1 MDVTSLVVQGG
12 SLGLLTVVIILIW
25 KYISNRMVVEDERM
39 EQEQNRLDN
48 TLAFMQEQSKN
59 NVSQMSAQFK
69 IWEELSTK
77 TLKSLGRIHDRLD
90 SVDIKLEKVDCLE
103 SMIKELNKGESE

>member
-25 KYISNRMVVEDERM
+25 KYISNRMVVEDSRM
-39 EQEQNRLDN
+39 EQEQARLDK
-48 TLAFMQEQSKN
+48 TLGFMQELSK
-59 NVSQMSAQFK
+59 STTTQLSAQFK

-77 TLKSLGRIHDRLD
+77 TLNSLGRIHERLD
-90 SVDIKLEKVDCLE
+90 SVDIKMEKLDCLE
-103 SMIKELNKGESE
+103 KQVKEIRKRDAV